1 VQSDKGEEE
10 GFFLVQSVPQG
21 LEKRGLIQSES
32 SCTPPAQS
40 MKSVKKI
47 KIREEVV
54 KMVTLDVTAKLKMF
68 VDACC

>member
-1 VQSDKGEEE
+1 MQSGDGEKEVL
-10 GFFLVQSVPQG
+10 FLVRSMPQG
-21 LEKRGLIQSES
+21 LEKGRLIQSEG

-47 KIREEVV
+47 KIREEVI
-54 KMVTLDVTAKLKMF
+54 KMVTLDVTAKLKRC